1 VNKPTKKPNRPYF
14 SSGPCSK
21 RPGWTLAALE
31 DNFHSR
37 SHRAKGGKAKLNEV
51 IVKSKEVLG
60 LPSDYHLG
68 IVPASDTG
76 AIEMAMWSLLGERG
90 VDVLGWESFGMTWV
104 KDIKDQLKLTNVN
117 AHTVDGYGQLPD
129 LSKVNFDN
137 DVVFTW
143 NGTTSGVCVPN
154 AEWIPADRKGLT
166 ICDATSGVFAMEID
180 FTKLDVV
187 TWSWQKA
194 LGGEGAHGMIAL
206 SPRAV
211 ERLESYTPSWPMP
224 KIFRLAN
231 KGKFAKGIF
240 DGATI
245 NTPSLMATE
254 DVLDA
259 LNWSSSIGGLP
270 GLIRRSQDNLN
281 VISQWVDQTDWVEFL
296 ATEKETRSSTS
307 ICLSITHPQ
316 FKKLDGDTQKKF
328 VKEVTALID
337 KEGAGYDINSY
348 KDAPAGLRIWGGAT
362 VESSDIGLLLPW
374 IEWAFFATL
383 EKYNQ

>member
-1 VNKPTKKPNRPYF
+1 MNKPTKKPNRPYF